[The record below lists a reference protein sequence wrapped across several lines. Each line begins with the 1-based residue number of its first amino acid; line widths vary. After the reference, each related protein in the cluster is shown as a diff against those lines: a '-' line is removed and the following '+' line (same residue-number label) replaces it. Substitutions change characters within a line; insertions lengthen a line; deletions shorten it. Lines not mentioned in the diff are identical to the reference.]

1 MNHAIVAALVLPNS
15 AGFLVMLMQ
24 HSENVGGI
32 KKGLFYTIGTNKNV
46 FTPTVLFAL
55 K

>member
-1 MNHAIVAALVLPNS
+1 MNHAIVAAPVLPNS

-32 KKGLFYTIGTNKNV
+32 KRACFILLAQTKMYSHLLYC
-46 FTPTVLFAL
+46 LH
-55 K
+55 